1 MFVANTSSA
10 DKNRYLQLLRPN
22 SETLT
27 RAFNSDGYIFASGCN
42 GVKLVPNNNNYINN
56 NNINNN
62 NNNNVTQFLPLDLEN
77 QCINAVENML
87 ISLERVNIPSINLI
101 QILIFVK
108 DFNDAEIANEIIKN
122 KLIGKTNA
130 IPSCVVVVFNDK
142 RLKVTIEFVAQFK
155 KVGSRL

>member
-42 GVKLVPNNNNYINN
+42 GVKLIPNNNYSN

-62 NNNNVTQFLPLDLEN
+62 NNITEFLPIDLEN
-77 QCINAVENML
+77 QCINAVENMF
-87 ISLERVNIPSINLI
+87 ISLKKVNIPSINLI

-108 DFNDAEIANEIIKN
+108 DFNDAEIANEIIK
-122 KLIGKTNA
+122 KRLIGKTNA

>member
-1 MFVANTSSA
+1 MFVVNTSSA

-42 GVKLVPNNNNYINN
+42 GVKLVPNNNYN
-56 NNINNN
+56 NNN

-87 ISLERVNIPSINLI
+87 ISLARVNIPSINLI

>member
-1 MFVANTSSA
+1 MFVVNTSSA

-42 GVKLVPNNNNYINN
+42 GVKLVPNNNNY
-56 NNINNN
+56 NN

>member
-42 GVKLVPNNNNYINN
+42 GVKLISNNNYSN

-62 NNNNVTQFLPLDLEN
+62 NNITEFLPIDLEN
-77 QCINAVENML
+77 QCINAVENMF
-87 ISLERVNIPSINLI
+87 ISLKKVNIPSINLI

-108 DFNDAEIANEIIKN
+108 DFNDAEIANEIIK
-122 KLIGKTNA
+122 KRLIGKTNA